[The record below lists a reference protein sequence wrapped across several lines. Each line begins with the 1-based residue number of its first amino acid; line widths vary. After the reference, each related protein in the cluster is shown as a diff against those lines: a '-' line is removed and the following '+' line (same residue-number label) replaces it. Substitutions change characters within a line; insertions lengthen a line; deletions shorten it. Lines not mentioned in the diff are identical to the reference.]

1 MALDGTS
8 FSAALA
14 LANWSLYETKEEH
27 DLRLPLLEAEHRR
40 YMLSV
45 PLQLNPF
52 PRPDSDGVP
61 KTSNGTSGFPK
72 DLRNSTVAVC
82 PKPRMG
88 LVDFLK
94 ICIIQRSRC
103 AQNLKWD

>member
-27 DLRLPLLEAEHRR
+27 DLGLPLLEAEHRR

-45 PLQLNPF
+45 PLQHEVSHPANVTF
-52 PRPDSDGVP
+52 
-61 KTSNGTSGFPK
+61 
-72 DLRNSTVAVC
+72 A
-82 PKPRMG
+82 
-88 LVDFLK
+88 
-94 ICIIQRSRC
+94 
-103 AQNLKWD
+103 